1 MTGCERDYSSSLYS
15 TWVAAKTYLGAVL
28 GMILLPRS
36 WLDVLLKKLDSEF
49 NDELYSDMRQSLSW
63 NYTHGVFKMLSR
75 DWGTGKDVC
84 ERVAARTLLIAAG
97 RQDIVCTFPRL
108 VDSSLR
114 TLYLFLD

>member
-1 MTGCERDYSSSLYS
+1 
-15 TWVAAKTYLGAVL
+15 
-28 GMILLPRS
+28 
-36 WLDVLLKKLDSEF
+36 VLLKKLDSEF